1 MPAQGQGVNMRT
13 GTYYLNNTGHRWVN
27 LENGKR
33 DRITLETKSGKAITR
48 SVNFWE
54 AFGNFA
60 TANISYKGKRINVF
74 TDSKLD
80 D

>member
-1 MPAQGQGVNMRT
+1 MRN
-13 GTYYLNNTGHRWVN
+13 GTFYLNNSGHRWVHFV
-27 LENGKR
+27 NGKR
-33 DRITLETKSGKAITR
+33 DKVKLETKSGKIIERTA
-48 SVNFWE
+48 NYYE

-60 TANISYKGKRINVF
+60 TVNISYKGKRINVF